1 MDAVDSACGDVGY
14 VLAFDIALIVT
25 SFACELVPASP
36 PPMAAAAAAFAID
49 GFDCA
54 TGLDHC
60 HKHRTHSFVDRAAG
74 HMSLNCSCTFAVS
87 PVATSHTANRQN
99 CDLPAAVGPVVAFD
113 TGPFDDVTWV
123 VALLAS
129 TILHQNLRHR
139 MMAHGMSAEIGNK
152 SKEKH
157 T

>member
-1 MDAVDSACGDVGY
+1 MDAVDSACGDVGS

-25 SFACELVPASP
+25 SFACEMVAVAP
-36 PPMAAAAAAFAID
+36 PPMAAAAAFAID

-54 TGLDHC
+54 IGLDHC
-60 HKHRTHSFVDRAAG
+60 HKHRTHSFADRAAAR
-74 HMSLNCSCTFAVS
+74 MYLNCSCTFAVDL
-87 PVATSHTANRQN
+87 VATSHTANRRN
-99 CDLPAAVGPVVAFD
+99 CDLPAAVGPAVAFD

-129 TILHQNLRHR
+129 TILHQNLRHQT
-139 MMAHGMSAEIGNK
+139 MVHGMSVRIERNK
-152 SKEKH
+152 HKEKH